1 MSLPFIP
8 RNVATKSK
16 KIQSTKGRDVDISPA
31 SSSWISLSVA
41 KGKEQEKPDIDGP
54 VVLNKPGFSDK
65 EYASLVSLALSDF
78 ALFSD
83 PDLRR
88 KIDEGQDGFVSLL
101 HVLKHVLHGILISES
116 ETSVAKALRSEAT
129 DSIEVRMVFSGP
141 SWSAQGSF
149 KNKGMFEVRR
159 RDSMASFSRN
169 SFTMENW
176 KERTLYIEN
185 IPVQYASL
193 PGVFHLIQVLLTKT
207 TNTIPTFNRIQRIS
221 FPPHHLDKP
230 GDIPKC
236 KSFALVTVLDAE
248 DVQRLLHEW
257 PWNPVVSAIEA
268 KPSISEIQEAAKF
281 GFRTLSKTR
290 WDEMKDEYLTYRARL
305 VKEIVAYEDEIA
317 AHAAIKRR
325 RSLSP
330 AMPETVESTLTSSSL
345 FPPNCLVF
353 VRNLHCETN
362 KTTLRALFSKAFTS
376 LPDGVD
382 YVDFTKGMD
391 SCYLRVATPEH
402 ARALTDYFTQ
412 AKMAQ
417 TNGLDSEGG
426 RDAEVKAITMEVVG
440 GRREEIYW
448 EKVPLK
454 VRREA
459 VEKAVRLLEPDT
471 TREDDGGKKRIR
483 RKR

>member
-16 KIQSTKGRDVDISPA
+16 KIQSTKDREVNISSACSPR
-31 SSSWISLSVA
+31 IPLSIA
-41 KGKEQEKPDIDGP
+41 KGKEQDKPDIDEP
-54 VVLNKPGFSDK
+54 AVLNKSSFSDK
-65 EYASLVSLALSDF
+65 EYASLISLALSDF

-88 KIDEGQDGFVSLL
+88 KIDEGEDGFVSLL
-101 HVLKHVLHGILISES
+101 HILKHALHGILISES
-116 ETSVAKALRSEAT
+116 ETAAAKALRSEAT

-159 RDSMASFSRN
+159 KDPQN
-169 SFTMENW
+169 TFTRENW
-176 KERTLYIEN
+176 KERTLYLEN

-193 PGVFHLIQVLLTKT
+193 PGVFHLTQVLLTKT
-207 TNTIPTFNRIQRIS
+207 TDTIASFNRIQSIS
-221 FPPHHLDKP
+221 IPPHHLDKP

-236 KSFALVTVLDAE
+236 KGFALLTLLDVE
-248 DVQRLLHEW
+248 DVQQLLREW
-257 PWNPVVSAIEA
+257 PWTLVVCATDV
-268 KPSISEIQEAAKF
+268 KPAISEFQEATKF
-281 GFRTLSKTR
+281 GFRALSKTR
-290 WDEMKDEYLTYRARL
+290 WDEMKDEYLAYRARL
-305 VKEIVAYEDEIA
+305 VKEIVSYEDEMA
-317 AHAAIKRR
+317 AHAATKRR
-325 RSLSP
+325 RSPSP
-330 AMPETVESTLTSSSL
+330 AISSIPDTVETTLTSSSL
-345 FPPNCLVF
+345 FPPKCLVF

-376 LPDGVD
+376 LPDGLD

-417 TNGLDSEGG
+417 TNGLDSEGS
-426 RDAEVKAITMEVVG
+426 RDAETKAITMETMG

-448 EKVPLK
+448 EKVPPK
-454 VRREA
+454 VRHEA
-459 VEKAVRLLEPDT
+459 VDKALRLLEPET
-471 TREDDGGKKRIR
+471 TRKDEGGQKRAR
-483 RKR
+483 RR

>member
-16 KIQSTKGRDVDISPA
+16 KIQSTKDREVNISSACSPR
-31 SSSWISLSVA
+31 IPLSIA
-41 KGKEQEKPDIDGP
+41 KGKEQDKPDIDEP
-54 VVLNKPGFSDK
+54 AVLNKSSFSDK
-65 EYASLVSLALSDF
+65 EYASLISLAFSDF

-88 KIDEGQDGFVSLL
+88 KIDEGEDGFVSLL
-101 HVLKHVLHGILISES
+101 HILKHALHGILISES
-116 ETSVAKALRSEAT
+116 ETAVAKALRSEAT

-141 SWSAQGSF
+141 SWSAQGSS

-159 RDSMASFSRN
+159 RDPQN
-169 SFTMENW
+169 TFTRENW
-176 KERTLYIEN
+176 KERTLYLEN

-193 PGVFHLIQVLLTKT
+193 PGVFHLTRHPSIV
-207 TNTIPTFNRIQRIS
+207 FNPIS
-221 FPPHHLDKP
+221 FPPHHLDKS

-236 KSFALVTVLDAE
+236 KGFALLTLLDVE
-248 DVQRLLHEW
+248 DVQQLLREW
-257 PWNPVVSAIEA
+257 PWTLVVFATDV
-268 KPSISEIQEAAKF
+268 KPAISEFQEATKF
-281 GFRTLSKTR
+281 GFRALSKTR
-290 WDEMKDEYLTYRARL
+290 WDEMKDEYLVYRARL
-305 VKEIVAYEDEIA
+305 VKEIVSYEDEMA
-317 AHAAIKRR
+317 AHAATKRR
-325 RSLSP
+325 RSPLP
-330 AMPETVESTLTSSSL
+330 AISSIPDTVETTLTSSSL

-376 LPDGVD
+376 LPDGLD

-391 SCYLRVATPEH
+391 SCYLRVATQEH

-412 AKMAQ
+412 AKMVQ
-417 TNGLDSEGG
+417 TNGLDSEGS
-426 RDAEVKAITMEVVG
+426 RDAETKAITMETMG

-448 EKVPLK
+448 EKVPPK

-459 VEKAVRLLEPDT
+459 VDKALRLLEPET
-471 TREDDGGKKRIR
+471 TRKDEGGQKRAR
-483 RKR
+483 RR

>member
-16 KIQSTKGRDVDISPA
+16 KIQSTKDREVNISSACSPR
-31 SSSWISLSVA
+31 IPLSVA
-41 KGKEQEKPDIDGP
+41 KGKEQDKPDIDEP
-54 VVLNKPGFSDK
+54 AVLNKSSFSDK
-65 EYASLVSLALSDF
+65 EYASLISLALSDF

-88 KIDEGQDGFVSLL
+88 KIDEGEDGFVSLL
-101 HVLKHVLHGILISES
+101 HILKHALHGILISES
-116 ETSVAKALRSEAT
+116 ETTVAKALRSEAT

-141 SWSAQGSF
+141 SWSAQGLS

-159 RDSMASFSRN
+159 KDPQN
-169 SFTMENW
+169 TFTRENW
-176 KERTLYIEN
+176 KERTLYLEN

-207 TNTIPTFNRIQRIS
+207 TNTIASFNRIQSIS

-236 KSFALVTVLDAE
+236 KGFALLTLLDVE
-248 DVQRLLHEW
+248 DVQQLLREW
-257 PWNPVVSAIEA
+257 PWTLVVFATDV
-268 KPSISEIQEAAKF
+268 KPAISEFQEATKF
-281 GFRTLSKTR
+281 GFRALSKTR
-290 WDEMKDEYLTYRARL
+290 WDEMKDEYLAYRARL
-305 VKEIVAYEDEIA
+305 VKEIVSYEDEMA
-317 AHAAIKRR
+317 AHAATKRR
-325 RSLSP
+325 RSPSP
-330 AMPETVESTLTSSSL
+330 AILSVPDTVETTLTSSSL

-376 LPDGVD
+376 LPDGLD

-417 TNGLDSEGG
+417 TDGLDSEGS
-426 RDAEVKAITMEVVG
+426 RDAETKAITMETMG

-448 EKVPLK
+448 EKVPPK

-459 VEKAVRLLEPDT
+459 VDKALRLLEPET
-471 TREDDGGKKRIR
+471 TRKDEGGQKRAR
-483 RKR
+483 RR